1 MSYQNVSN
9 DNGKT
14 KFVSV
19 DANGAV
25 TELYTRSKNASIGA
39 AGGGRVKTITQAV
52 SLQRVKDVSCDENSC
67 ARTFIGNGVKI
78 EFTAV
83 SGDTATISALIVEA
97 KRILDVWRT
106 TMNADHGM
114 SPPVSS
120 TFGA

>member
-9 DNGKT
+9 DQGKT

-25 TELYTRSKNASIGA
+25 TELFTRSKTASTPV
-39 AGGGRVKTITQAV
+39 AGGARVTTVTQAL
-52 SLQRVKDVSCDENSC
+52 SLQRVKDVSCDETSC
-67 ARTFIGNGVKI
+67 AKSFIGNGVKI

-83 SGDTATISALIVEA
+83 KGDSTTIDALMAEA
-97 KRILDVWRT
+97 QRVIALWRT